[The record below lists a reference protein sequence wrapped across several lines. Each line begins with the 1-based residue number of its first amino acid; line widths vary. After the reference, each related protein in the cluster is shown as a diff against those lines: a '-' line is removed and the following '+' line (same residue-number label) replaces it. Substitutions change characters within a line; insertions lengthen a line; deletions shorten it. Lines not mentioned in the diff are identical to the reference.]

1 MSSLEQEEP
10 EVAATAVV
18 GIAKLMLAGMVT
30 DEEVRPSIAPRCY
43 PVALNSATS
52 CADFEPPRTAVL
64 C

>member
-30 DEEVRPSIAPRCY
+30 DEEVRYR
-43 PVALNSATS
+43 VARRRGRQLTLYS
-52 CADFEPPRTAVL
+52 TARS
-64 C
+64 